1 MDKRTVIVTGS
12 STGIGFAIAE
22 LFYKQGYNVVMTS
35 MNEERL
41 QNAYDQIG
49 PSDRIF
55 KVAGDIGNRDFNIKL
70 IDLAIEKFGSV
81 DILIN
86 SAGSF
91 MPKPFVDV
99 SEADFDNYLN
109 INLKGTFFT
118 SQAAIKVMIK
128 QGGGSI
134 INMGTSLVDHPIG
147 GFPASAATTSKAGI
161 QALTRQ
167 LAAEFGKNNIK
178 VNTIVPGLIRTPLF
192 TKIGVVVDTLVGM
205 NLLNKIGEAKD
216 IAPVALMIAENDF
229 ITGATIYAD
238 GGQVSG
244 HHFN

>member
-1 MDKRTVIVTGS
+1 MDKRTVIITGS
-12 STGIGFAIAE
+12 STGIGFATAQ

-41 QNAYDQIG
+41 QNAYEKIG
-49 PSDRIF
+49 PTERLL
-55 KVAGDIGNRDFNIKL
+55 KVGGDIGDRSFNTKL

-86 SAGSF
+86 CAASF
-91 MPKPFVDV
+91 MPKPFIDV
-99 SEADFDNYLN
+99 NEADLDNYLN

-118 SQAAIKVMIK
+118 SQAAIRVMIK
-128 QGGGSI
+128 QGSGCI

-147 GFPASAATTSKAGI
+147 GFPASAATTSKGGI
-161 QALTRQ
+161 HALTRQ

-178 VNTIVPGLIRTPLF
+178 VNTIVPGLVRTPLH
-192 TKIGVVVDTLVGM
+192 TKMGIDVDTLASM

-216 IAPVALMIAENDF
+216 IAAVALMIAENDF
-229 ITGATIYAD
+229 ITGATMYAD